1 MTRTNIRTSIKPL
14 LILTA
19 LATNPHGYASVA
31 SGSPERVVRMW
42 DPRNGKRTAKLV
54 GYTDILLSDD
64 ARYVTAPLGVLG
76 RWWPAVNRFY

>member
-1 MTRTNIRTSIKPL
+1 
-14 LILTA
+14 
-19 LATNPHGYASVA
+19 
-31 SGSPERVVRMW
+31 MW
-42 DPRNGKRTAKLV
+42 DPRNGKRTVKLV